1 MWLKRVMMM
10 RVHLPSCGS
19 LISLTPGHC
28 DPHAAPPHTHTRTT
42 WGLREAHFPECSG
55 MWTQE
60 PWRERQAVTQK
71 SDEQQNGSVTSLL

>member
-28 DPHAAPPHTHTRTT
+28 DPHAAPPHTHTHNLGPQGGSLSRVFRHVDSRAME
-42 WGLREAHFPECSG
+42 REASCH
-55 MWTQE
+55 TKV
-60 PWRERQAVTQK
+60 R
-71 SDEQQNGSVTSLL
+71 